1 MLGYRIS
8 WGENVRGEDDGLA
21 DHLARRVGRDVDSV
35 GSSARSA
42 TNEGGVARASP
53 ATMADVGLRD
63 LAGVSVG
70 SISSQH
76 TETLIFVSKKGDKR
90 KKGHLPRAHFS

>member
-1 MLGYRIS
+1 
-8 WGENVRGEDDGLA
+8 
-21 DHLARRVGRDVDSV
+21 
-35 GSSARSA
+35 
-42 TNEGGVARASP
+42 
-53 ATMADVGLRD
+53 MADVGLRD

-90 KKGHLPRAHFS
+90 KERTSSSCPLLVIDAGYRLTGANAVTCPLGM

>member
-1 MLGYRIS
+1 
-8 WGENVRGEDDGLA
+8 
-21 DHLARRVGRDVDSV
+21 
-35 GSSARSA
+35 
-42 TNEGGVARASP
+42 
-53 ATMADVGLRD
+53 MADVGLRD